1 MLATEPLDATAV
13 AISLPGWEIELAIM
27 PPTG

>member
-13 AISLPGWEIELAIM
+13 AISLPGCDTALAMM